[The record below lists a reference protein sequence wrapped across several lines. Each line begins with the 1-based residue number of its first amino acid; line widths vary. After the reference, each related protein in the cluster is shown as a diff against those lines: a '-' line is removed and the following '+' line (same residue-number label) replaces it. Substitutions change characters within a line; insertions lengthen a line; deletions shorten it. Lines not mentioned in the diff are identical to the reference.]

1 MRKFNVAVVGATGA
15 VGEELFRV
23 LEEYD
28 FPINKLIPLA
38 SSRSAGSKVEYK
50 KDKISPEFRFFM
62 NENLDIV
69 INEGTIES
77 YNNFVI
83 LFEVIIGLLYGK
95 GQIDNK

>member
-1 MRKFNVAVVGATGA
+1 M
-15 VGEELFRV
+15 
-23 LEEYD
+23 
-28 FPINKLIPLA
+28 KLIDFIKFPLF
-38 SSRSAGSKVEYK
+38 VEQREK
-50 KDKISPEFRFFM
+50 MNIKDSELISVDNNLQFEKTKWEDIKIGKG
-62 NENLDIV
+62 LDIV